1 MNFIVKI
8 ENNLMELFK
17 GNLPLYKSYWIYYV
31 LVNFLISAPL
41 LLVTKIHI
49 QNFIYTFSLY
59 LVLNLIYYFTSC
71 IGVWRSSQKY
81 KGNKILS
88 FLARLIVVIGISTTI
103 LELKTILTIIYS
115 FWLFKSLQIWKKIH
129 IINFMDDE
137 TQLKVRKFLKR
148 LGISSQQELNQFIE
162 NNPDV
167 KDLSIKVSFEINNKN
182 VFEFED
188 KINN

>member
-1 MNFIVKI
+1 MNFIFKI
-8 ENNLMELFK
+8 ENNLIELFK

-188 KINN
+188 KIKN